1 MTATSLVP
9 VAMKAAGLDLGE
21 VCSRLVDDVARN
33 HG

>member
-1 MTATSLVP
+1 